1 MSEELLYS
9 VNTYRRRF
17 PKPIGNY
24 TLLFTT
30 QRIIVAKT
38 LPSWI
43 KLSPLYL
50 RGASYFLLKKSIEPR
65 QETFKTMP
73 FDEILEIDKENFEI
87 PYSEVKEAK
96 LFGKLVENKLSI
108 KFNETEHTYNLIAKK
123 TELTENLNPI
133 LHSVLAEKFVNSLS

>member
-9 VNTYRRRF
+9 ISTYRRRF

-24 TLLFTT
+24 TLLFTSH
-30 QRIIVAKT
+30 RIIVAKT

-43 KLSPLYL
+43 ELSPLYL
-50 RGASYFLLKKSIEPR
+50 KGASYFLLKKSLEQR

-73 FDEILEIDKENFEI
+73 FDEILEDDKENFEI
-87 PYSEVKEAK
+87 PYSNVKEVK
-96 LFGKLVENKLSI
+96 LFGKKLSI

-123 TELTENLNPI
+123 PELTENLNPI